1 MLILL
6 ITSLLVLTGI
16 VSLKEIMIPTD
27 KLPASAV
34 SFLDKYFPGATV
46 SHAKK
51 GAEPLNKK
59 FKVFLQDGTEIRFN
73 AKGKWE
79 KIDCGQSPVPAALI
93 PTSIADHI
101 HSHFPDMAIVKIEK
115 KRFGYA
121 LAVSG
126 DEELKFD
133 KKGSL
138 ISTNE

>member
-1 MLILL
+1 MAPD
-6 ITSLLVLTGI
+6 TFGDTGI

-27 KLPASAV
+27 KLPAAIGA
-34 SFLDKYFPGATV
+34 FLDKYFPGATV

-51 GAEPLNKK
+51 GAKPLNKK

-79 KIDCGQSPVPAALI
+79 KIDCKQSPVPAALI
-93 PTSIADHI
+93 PTSITDHV
-101 HSHFPDMAIVKIEK
+101 HTHFPDMVIVKIEK

-121 LAVSG
+121 LAVSS

-133 KKGSL
+133 KKGTP
-138 ISTNE
+138 ITKDN

>member
-1 MLILL
+1 M
-6 ITSLLVLTGI
+6 
-16 VSLKEIMIPTD
+16 
-27 KLPASAV
+27 
-34 SFLDKYFPGATV
+34 
-46 SHAKK
+46 
-51 GAEPLNKK
+51 
-59 FKVFLQDGTEIRFN
+59 
-73 AKGKWE
+73 
-79 KIDCGQSPVPAALI
+79 I

>member
-1 MLILL
+1 MLIIL

-27 KLPASAV
+27 KLPAATGA
-34 SFLDKYFPGATV
+34 FIDKYFPGATV

-59 FKVFLQDGTEIRFN
+59 YRVFLQDGTEIRFN

-79 KIDCGQSPVPAALI
+79 KIDCKQSAVPAALI

-101 HSHFPDMAIVKIEK
+101 HSHFPDMSIVKIEK
-115 KRFGYA
+115 KRYGYA

-133 KKGSL
+133 KKGTL
-138 ISTNE
+138 ITNNG

>member
-16 VSLKEIMIPTD
+16 VSLKEIMITTD

-46 SHAKK
+46 SHAQK

-79 KIDCGQSPVPAALI
+79 KIDCKQSAVPAALI

-101 HSHFPDMAIVKIEK
+101 HSHFPDMSIVKIEK
-115 KRFGYA
+115 KRYGYA

-138 ISTNE
+138 ISTDE